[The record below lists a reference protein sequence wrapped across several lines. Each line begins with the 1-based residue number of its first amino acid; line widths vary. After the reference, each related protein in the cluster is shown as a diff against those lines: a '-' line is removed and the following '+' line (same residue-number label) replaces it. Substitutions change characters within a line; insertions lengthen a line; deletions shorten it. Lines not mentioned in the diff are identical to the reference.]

1 MSVRLAKR
9 ILNFVFRVGGI
20 SEDDG
25 GHADAAVPRSPEE
38 LLKRRAIAALRQPHK
53 IVFSHSRQLR
63 WRFNFG
69 IGHRRLPPGG
79 KSRRWRCMFRAATHD
94 LAMQCIC
101 SPRPVHVASRPCRSD
116 VTETVL
122 IHPAGLKK
130 TRVSEK
136 TKSPGTARSSW
147 LRIRWD
153 REARQP
159 GRCTD
164 TQSACMLNRLSSPP
178 KEKVSGEE
186 LLVGHCDNLLH
197 VRNLIRRI
205 APADMTVL
213 ITGETGTGKELAAR
227 AIHSL
232 SPRHNGPFVSV
243 NCAAIPDSL
252 LESELFGFEKGAFTG
267 AAIRQ
272 LGKLRSAHRGTI
284 FLDEIGDMSLQT
296 QAKIL
301 RTIESQEIQPL
312 GETRNISIDVR
323 VVAATHQN
331 LERLI
336 TEQKFRA
343 DLYFRLNVLP
353 VYLPPLRE
361 RRDDIP
367 EIVDS
372 FIRELNQRYGR
383 SVGGV
388 TKGGLR
394 LLRNQ
399 EWPGNVRQ
407 LRNVV
412 EGAFLI
418 CSSQFITAADLR
430 WLHWSLAKGPH
441 LTAQITSVELP
452 HVPVA
457 PEPDRVLEALQA
469 TRWNKSK
476 AAEILRCSRMTV
488 YRRIAKYRLQQDE
501 PIAEPQSS
509 NNGLAQV

>member
-1 MSVRLAKR
+1 M
-9 ILNFVFRVGGI
+9 
-20 SEDDG
+20 
-25 GHADAAVPRSPEE
+25 
-38 LLKRRAIAALRQPHK
+38 
-53 IVFSHSRQLR
+53 
-63 WRFNFG
+63 
-69 IGHRRLPPGG
+69 
-79 KSRRWRCMFRAATHD
+79 
-94 LAMQCIC
+94 
-101 SPRPVHVASRPCRSD
+101 
-116 VTETVL
+116 
-122 IHPAGLKK
+122 
-130 TRVSEK
+130 
-136 TKSPGTARSSW
+136 
-147 LRIRWD
+147 
-153 REARQP
+153 
-159 GRCTD
+159 
-164 TQSACMLNRLSSPP
+164 NRLSSPTNGQSP
-178 KEKVSGEE
+178 GEG
-186 LLVGHCDNLLH
+186 LLVGHCENLLH

-213 ITGETGTGKELAAR
+213 IMGETGTGKELAAR
-227 AIHSL
+227 AIHDL
-232 SPRHNGPFVSV
+232 SPRRNGPFVSV

-267 AAIRQ
+267 ATIRQ
-272 LGKLRSAHRGTI
+272 QGKVRAAHRGTI

-336 TEQKFRA
+336 SEQKFRA
-343 DLYFRLNVLP
+343 DLFFRLNVLP
-353 VYLPPLRE
+353 VFLPPLRE

-367 EIVDS
+367 ELVDC
-372 FIRELNQRYGR
+372 FIRELNHRSGR
-383 SVGGV
+383 DVAGV

-407 LRNVV
+407 LRNVI

-430 WLHWSLAKGPH
+430 WLHWTLAKGPH
-441 LTAQITSVELP
+441 LTAQLSSQELP
-452 HVPVA
+452 HVPVT

-488 YRRIAKYRLQQDE
+488 YRRIAKYRLQQE
-501 PIAEPQSS
+501 GALAESQADG
-509 NNGLAQV
+509 GLA

>member
-1 MSVRLAKR
+1 VQPKKQNRRGLVVHHGCDPLGSR
-9 ILNFVFRVGGI
+9 
-20 SEDDG
+20 S
-25 GHADAAVPRSPEE
+25 AA
-38 LLKRRAIAALRQPHK
+38 AGAANTP
-53 IVFSHSRQLR
+53 
-63 WRFNFG
+63 
-69 IGHRRLPPGG
+69 
-79 KSRRWRCMFRAATHD
+79 
-94 LAMQCIC
+94 
-101 SPRPVHVASRPCRSD
+101 
-116 VTETVL
+116 
-122 IHPAGLKK
+122 
-130 TRVSEK
+130 
-136 TKSPGTARSSW
+136 
-147 LRIRWD
+147 
-153 REARQP
+153 
-159 GRCTD
+159 
-164 TQSACMLNRLSSPP
+164 SACMNRLSSPTNVQSP
-178 KEKVSGEE
+178 GEE
-186 LLVGHCDNLLH
+186 LLVGHCENLLH

-213 ITGETGTGKELAAR
+213 IMGETGTGKELAAH
-227 AIHSL
+227 AIHDL
-232 SPRHNGPFVSV
+232 SPRRNGPFVSV

-267 AAIRQ
+267 ATIRQ
-272 LGKLRSAHRGTI
+272 QGKLRAAHRGTI

-336 TEQKFRA
+336 SEQKFRA
-343 DLYFRLNVLP
+343 DLFFRLNVLP

-367 EIVDS
+367 ELADR

-383 SVGGV
+383 CVAGV

-399 EWPGNVRQ
+399 DWPGNVRQ
-407 LRNVV
+407 LRNVI

-430 WLHWSLAKGPH
+430 WLHWTLAKGPH
-441 LTAQITSVELP
+441 LTAQLSSQEVP

-488 YRRIAKYRLQQDE
+488 YRRIAKYRLQQEGPLTDSQ
-501 PIAEPQSS
+501 PDG
-509 NNGLAQV
+509 GLAPV